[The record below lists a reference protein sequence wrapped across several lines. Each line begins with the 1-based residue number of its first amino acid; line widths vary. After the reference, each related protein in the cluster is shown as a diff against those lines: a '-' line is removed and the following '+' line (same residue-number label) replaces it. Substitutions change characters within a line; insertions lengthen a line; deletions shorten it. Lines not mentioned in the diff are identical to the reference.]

1 MTESVATV
9 RAKRSLAPRRAAG
22 ALLAALLTIA
32 AGCSSVPLD
41 EGKDAPIENRG
52 PGSAASGAQGTA
64 PGAGTAQ
71 QSSRPVAEVTV
82 PDPLNDP
89 KSPLAQRSIYFDY
102 DSFVVKDQYRSTLE
116 AHARY
121 LGTNKTRRISIQGNT
136 DERGSREY
144 NLALGQK
151 RAEAVRRSLAVLGVP
166 EAQMEAVSFGEEKP
180 RSTGQDEASFAENRR
195 ADIAYQ

>member
-1 MTESVATV
+1 MTQSAAFV

-22 ALLAALLTIA
+22 ALLAALFAVA

-64 PGAGTAQ
+64 PGAGAAQ

-121 LGTNKTRRISIQGNT
+121 LATNKTRRISIQGNT

-151 RAEAVRRSLAVLGVP
+151 RAEAVRQSLSVLGVP
-166 EAQMEAVSFGEEKP
+166 ESQMEAVSFGEEKP
-180 RSTGQDEASFAENRR
+180 RATGQDESSYAENRR